1 MSEGIV
7 RVPINGTMD
16 LHSFSPKDIIPLL
29 NEYLYSCYEAGILE
43 GKIIHGK
50 GIGTQKRIVEETLR
64 KNSLVI
70 DFGSGDENSGN
81 WGVTKFSL
89 KRHARK
95 LS

>member
-1 MSEGIV
+1 MSEEII
-7 RVPINGTMD
+7 RVPINGTLD

-29 NEYLYSCYEAGILE
+29 DEYLHSCYEACILE

-70 DFGSGDENSGN
+70 GFGSGDENSGN

-89 KRHARK
+89 KRHGRK

>member
-1 MSEGIV
+1 MSEEII
-7 RVPINGTMD
+7 RVPINGTLD
-16 LHSFSPKDIIPLL
+16 LHAFSPKDIITLL
-29 NEYLYSCYEAGILE
+29 DEYLHSCYKAGILE

-70 DFGSGDENSGN
+70 DFGSGEGNSGN

-89 KRHARK
+89 KRHAR
-95 LS
+95 

>member
-1 MSEGIV
+1 MSEEIV
-7 RVPINGTMD
+7 RVPINGTLD
-16 LHSFSPKDIIPLL
+16 LHSFSPKDIVPLL
-29 NEYLYSCYEAGILE
+29 DEYLHSCYKKGILE

-70 DFGSGDENSGN
+70 GFGTGDENSGN

-89 KRHARK
+89 KRHAQK

>member
-1 MSEGIV
+1 MSEEII
-7 RVPINGTMD
+7 RVPINGTLD

-29 NEYLYSCYEAGILE
+29 DQYLDSCYKKGILE

-70 DFGSGDENSGN
+70 GIGSGDENSGN

>member
-1 MSEGIV
+1 MSEEII
-7 RVPINGTMD
+7 RVPINGTLD
-16 LHSFSPKDIIPLL
+16 LHAFSPKDIIPLL
-29 NEYLYSCYEAGILE
+29 DEYLHSCYKAGILE

-70 DFGSGDENSGN
+70 DFGSGEGNSGN

-89 KRHARK
+89 KSHAR
-95 LS
+95 

>member
-1 MSEGIV
+1 MSEEII
-7 RVPINGTMD
+7 RVPINGTLD
-16 LHSFSPKDIIPLL
+16 LHAFSPKDIIPLL
-29 NEYLYSCYEAGILE
+29 DEYLHSCYKAGILE

-70 DFGSGDENSGN
+70 DVGSGEGNSGN

-89 KRHARK
+89 KRHAR
-95 LS
+95 

>member
-1 MSEGIV
+1 MSEEII
-7 RVPINGTMD
+7 RVPINRTLD

-29 NEYLYSCYEAGILE
+29 DEYLHSCYEAGILE

-70 DFGSGDENSGN
+70 GFGSGDENSGN

-89 KRHARK
+89 KRHARQ